1 MTVTLRPA
9 QPDDEGL
16 IFTLY
21 AASRSDEMA
30 AWGWPEAQQKAFL
43 RLQFN
48 GRQQHYKTEYPG
60 AEQQIILLDEAPIGG
75 LLVVRLDQSYRLADI
90 VLLPEYRGKG
100 YGAALIGDL
109 LEEAREASKPVQLF
123 VERFNPAIRLYQRLG
138 FVIVGDIGSHLSMEW
153 RAGEQPIE

>member
-30 AWGWPEAQQKAFL
+30 AWGWPEAQQEAFL

>member
-9 QPDDEGL
+9 QPDDEEL

-30 AWGWPEAQQKAFL
+30 AWGWAEAQQTAFL

-48 GRQQHYKTEYPG
+48 GRQQHYRSQYPQ
-60 AEQQIILLDEAPIGG
+60 AEHQIILLDGRPVGG
-75 LLVVRLDQSYRLADI
+75 LVVVKLDNAYRLADI
-90 VLLPEYRGKG
+90 VLLPEQRGKG
-100 YGAALIGDL
+100 YGAALVGDL
-109 LEEAREASKPVQLF
+109 LEQARQANKPVQLF

-138 FVIVGDIGSHLSMEW
+138 FAIVGDIGSHLSMEW
-153 RAGEQPIE
+153 TAGEQSIE